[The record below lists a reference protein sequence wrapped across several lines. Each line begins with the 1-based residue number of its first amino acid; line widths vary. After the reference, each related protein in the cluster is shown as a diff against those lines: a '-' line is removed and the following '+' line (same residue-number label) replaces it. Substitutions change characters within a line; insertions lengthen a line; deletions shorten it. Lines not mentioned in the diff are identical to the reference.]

1 MIDSHAH
8 VDKRLVD
15 APLPAQVDGHS
26 GYPADKAREDTPEA
40 LRFAAGNT
48 VREFPKAYWIEP
60 KDWAA
65 KAKENDE
72 NHTWPINYIDRFT
85 NQSPTHECTCHS
97 LRANMEAARNRQ
109 RGIFYPEGP
118 KKAYRYPDSARGSVW
133 LSPMSVYA
141 EANPGQW
148 GGAGIV
154 QVLEIAVR
162 RGMLPEKTQPREYG
176 FKHALAGTTGEGGL
190 NQSTGKW
197 TKVSDFPAG
206 WEETGG
212 LFKPEEVVFAET
224 LEQAVCLILHGV
236 VYSVGRS
243 GHAVPW
249 AQFNVTDRVFPYVD
263 SYDVVR
269 YDSWNT
275 ARSAYSGGFG
285 VMTLRAPSGNAT
297 WENPAGIAI

>member
-1 MIDSHAH
+1 MTTSSTQH
-8 VDKRLVD
+8 VDPRLVD
-15 APLPAQVDGHS
+15 SQIPADDLTDGQS
-26 GYPADKAREDTPEA
+26 GYPTHLAIDDTPEA
-40 LRFAAGNT
+40 LRFAAGAT
-48 VREFPKAYWIEP
+48 AREFPAKYWIEP
-60 KDWAA
+60 NRWAE

-97 LRANMEAARNRQ
+97 LRANMESARNRQ
-109 RGIFYPEGP
+109 RGVIFKEGP
-118 KKAYRYPDSARGSVW
+118 KKGFRYPDSAKGSVW
-133 LSPMSVYA
+133 LSPNSVYA

-148 GGAGIV
+148 GGAGIR

-162 RGMLPEKTQPREYG
+162 RGMLPEKIQPREYG
-176 FKHALAGTTGEGGL
+176 FKHTLQGTTGQGGI
-190 NQSTGKW
+190 NQSTGPW
-197 TKVSDFPAG
+197 VRVGDFPSG
-206 WEETGG
+206 WQATAV

-224 LEQAVCLILHGV
+224 LEQAVCLVLHGI

-249 AQFNVTDRVFPYVD
+249 AQFNVVDKVFAYTD

-275 ARSAYSGGFG
+275 ARGAFQGGFG
-285 VMTLRAPSGNAT
+285 IMTVKAPND
-297 WENPAGIAI
+297 WDDPAGVKV